1 MLKSEAGKTLMYEEN
16 FFVETV
22 LPKSIIRQLS
32 KEEMEVFR
40 AALTVRLDRKTT
52 LDLARDLPI

>member
-1 MLKSEAGKTLMYEEN
+1 MYEEN